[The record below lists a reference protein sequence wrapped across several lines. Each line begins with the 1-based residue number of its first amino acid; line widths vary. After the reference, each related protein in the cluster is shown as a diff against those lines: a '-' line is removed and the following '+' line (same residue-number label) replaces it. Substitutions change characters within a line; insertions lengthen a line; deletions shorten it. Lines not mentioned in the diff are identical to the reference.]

1 MGKVTQKDRIMD
13 YLSKFG
19 SITSWQA
26 YEDLGITQLSTRLK
40 ELHDQRGI
48 NFKKER
54 IYKTNRFGQKC
65 HYDKYMIAEESE

>member
-1 MGKVTQKDRIMD
+1 MAKVTQKDRIMD

>member
-26 YEDLGITQLSTRLK
+26 YEDLGITQLATRLK

>member
-1 MGKVTQKDRIMD
+1 MAKITQKDRIMD

>member
-1 MGKVTQKDRIMD
+1 MAKITQKDRIMD
-13 YLSKFG
+13 YLSKYG

-26 YEDLGITQLSTRLK
+26 YEDLGITQLATRIK
-40 ELHDQRGI
+40 ELHDQMGI